1 MPVVLL
7 ATQCPLPVID
17 TALATLTSAENTTGA
32 NGLTARTFAAGNTVI
47 SSKLNRNAKQMDLQS
62 RYGGGGYGIVNGL
75 ALSAG
80 SGLTLNIAAGQA
92 NIDGIIG
99 STAAEAATTLAVP
112 DNHPS
117 ATDRVWIWLS
127 RAGAI
132 SSTLNTTPPATN
144 CCLLGS
150 CTTSG
155 GVITAVDTSGVVYL
169 RGGQLWRE
177 TADTGPP
184 GDSPNAAIRLFTL
197 TWGGVYEW
205 TGTAHKPFYAT
216 MNPNKKVLGNGEA
229 AAIGADEQVVVYGGV
244 SVTGTGSFTITGTGE
259 LIVV

>member
-1 MPVVLL
+1 MPISLL
-7 ATQCPLPVID
+7 ASQCPLPVID
-17 TALATLTSAENTTGA
+17 TSHTKLSDAENTAGTGVPS
-32 NGLTARTFAAGNTVI
+32 ARSFAAGNTVI
-47 SSKLNRNAKQMDLQS
+47 SSKLNRNAAQMDLQG

-75 ALSAG
+75 AISAG

-92 NIDGIIG
+92 AIDGIIEI
-99 STAAEAATTLAVP
+99 AAATTLAVP

-132 SSTLNTTPPATN
+132 SYTLNTTPPATN

-155 GVITAVDTSGVVYL
+155 GVITAVDQSGVMYL
-169 RGGQLWRE
+169 KNNTFERE

-184 GDSPNAAIRLFTL
+184 TDSPNAALRFQTKTKAGRFFWDGSSHLPLYEPLQKNIMSIASTEADKIESGEQVILTTTLIPFTVDGTL
-197 TWGGVYEW
+197 T
-205 TGTAHKPFYAT
+205 
-216 MNPNKKVLGNGEA
+216 
-229 AAIGADEQVVVYGGV
+229 ID
-244 SVTGTGSFTITGTGE
+244 GE
-259 LIVV
+259 LHLL